1 MDNDTFRFFFSL
13 FTNALKTK
21 TKANSEWNTATEWTE
36 CSTWWQ
42 QCRNTVKDEINTLD
56 MMMVLWHIS
65 VQQIA
70 FGMTLWMPFARSLNA
85 VLLIFIHESRF
96 GIPFWFANSA
106 GAHTHTFL
114 FSFRLLNFTEL
125 EFESHHLR
133 TSFTSRILTGFEV
146 RDRAH
151 PHFTQFDFGEFINE
165 LSVSICHF
173 VFFLRFQVSV
183 FPVFLRHKMCN
194 VLNYLFTWMF
204 QLEHCIESYKSFVY
218 FLYEQYFC
226 ILFWRKDCWV

>member
-1 MDNDTFRFFFSL
+1 MEHSNRMNWVQYMMTTMSKYGERRNKHARYDDGALAHQRSTNRIWYDT
-13 FTNALKTK
+13 
-21 TKANSEWNTATEWTE
+21 
-36 CSTWWQ
+36 
-42 QCRNTVKDEINTLD
+42 
-56 MMMVLWHIS
+56 
-65 VQQIA
+65 
-70 FGMTLWMPFARSLNA
+70 LNA
-85 VLLIFIHESRF
+85 FRSQFKCCFINIYTWVAIWYSVLVCQF
-96 GIPFWFANSA
+96 GWST
-106 GAHTHTFL
+106 HTHTFL

-218 FLYEQYFC
+218 FLYKQYFC